1 MLSTTPLAGIRV
13 VELGQNLAAPSAAA
27 ILADLGA
34 AVIKVESGSGDDAR
48 HYGAPVGENSSI
60 VFEAFN
66 RNKEGIRVNLAQ
78 ATERVWLRDFIAANA
93 DVCIQSLRPGKA
105 AGMGLDA
112 EVLTKLAPR
121 LIYCN
126 LGAYGSQGPLRDL
139 PGYDPMMQAFSGI
152 MSVTGDPDSS
162 PARVGV
168 PLVDL
173 GTGLWL
179 CVGVLAALY
188 QRERTGT
195 GGVVDVS
202 LFETALSWMTLHFAS
217 FAASGKVPQRA
228 GSGMR
233 GVAPNRAYHTA
244 SGELMISA
252 LNNKLFFA
260 LADVLGHPEWRD
272 DVEFATAQARGR
284 HQHRVNHAVQEVLLT
299 RPRDQW
305 VARLTAAGVPCSPIQ
320 DVAEVLAHPQTQATG
335 MIQAVAGMI
344 PTMLPALRF
353 DGERP
358 GLRRPAPRLGEHDD
372 KYRGGST
379 PNEPR
384 Q

>member
-1 MLSTTPLAGIRV
+1 MLSATPLTGIRV

-27 ILADLGA
+27 ILADMGA
-34 AVIKVESGSGDDAR
+34 TVIKVESISGDDAR

-66 RNKEGIRVNLAQ
+66 RNKEGVSLDLSQ
-78 ATERVWLRDFIAANA
+78 ESERAWLRDFIVANA
-93 DVCIQSLRPGKA
+93 DVCIQSFRPGKTA
-105 AGMGLDA
+105 EMGLGA
-112 EVLTKLAPR
+112 AALTVLAPR

-126 LGAYGSQGPLRDL
+126 LGAYGGAGPLSDL

-152 MSVTGDPDSS
+152 MSVTGDPESS

-179 CVGVLAALY
+179 CVGVLAALRE
-188 QRERTGT
+188 RERTGT

-217 FAASGKVPQRA
+217 FAASGKIPHRA
-228 GSGMR
+228 GSGLR

-272 DVEFATAQARGR
+272 DVEFATAHARGR

-299 RPRDQW
+299 RPRDEW
-305 VARLTAAGVPCSPIQ
+305 VAQLTAAGVPCSPIQ
-320 DVAEVLAHPQTQATG
+320 DVAEVLAHPQTHATG
-335 MIQAVAGMI
+335 MVATIAGAI
-344 PTMLPALRF
+344 PAILPALRF

-358 GLRRPAPRLGEHDD
+358 GLRTPAPRLGEHND
-372 KYRGGST
+372 KYRGGKSR
-379 PNEPR
+379 NEKGE
-384 Q
+384 

>member
-1 MLSTTPLAGIRV
+1 MLSTAPLTGIRV
-13 VELGQNLAAPSAAA
+13 VELGQNLAAPSAAV

-34 AVIKVESGSGDDAR
+34 AVIKVESVSGDDAR
-48 HYGAPVGENSSI
+48 HYGAPAGANSSI

-66 RNKEGIRVNLAQ
+66 RNKEGISLDLSQ
-78 ATERVWLRDFIAANA
+78 AAERAWLRGFIAANA
-93 DVCIQSLRPGKA
+93 DVCIQSFRPGKA
-105 AGMGLDA
+105 AEMGLGA
-112 EVLTKLAPR
+112 EALTTLAPR

-126 LGAYGSQGPLRDL
+126 LGAYGGVGPLRDL

-152 MSVTGDPDSS
+152 MSVTGDPESS

-179 CVGVLAALY
+179 CVGVLAAIHE
-188 QRERTGT
+188 RERTGT

-202 LFETALSWMTLHFAS
+202 LLETALAWMTLHFAS
-217 FAASGKVPQRA
+217 YAASGKIPQRA
-228 GSGMR
+228 GSGLR

-272 DVEFATAQARGR
+272 DTEFATAHARGR
-284 HQHRVNHAVQEVLLT
+284 HQHRVNRVIQEVLLT
-299 RPRDQW
+299 RSRDEW
-305 VARLTAAGVPCSPIQ
+305 VDQLTAAGVPCSPIQ
-320 DVAEVLAHPQTQATG
+320 DVAEVLAHPQTLATG
-335 MIQAVAGMI
+335 MIVGAAGGL
-344 PTMLPALRF
+344 PTVLPAVRF
-353 DGERP
+353 DGQRP
-358 GLRRPAPRLGEHDD
+358 GRHSSAPRLGEHNG
-372 KYRGGST
+372 KYRG
-379 PNEPR
+379 EKDE
-384 Q
+384 